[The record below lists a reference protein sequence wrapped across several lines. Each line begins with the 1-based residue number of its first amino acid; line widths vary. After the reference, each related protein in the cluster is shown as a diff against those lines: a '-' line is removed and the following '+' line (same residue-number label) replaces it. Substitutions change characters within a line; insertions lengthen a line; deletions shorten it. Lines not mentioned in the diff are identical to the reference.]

1 MPGRADMDTPS
12 RTGPRTGGRSQAGGR
27 ASYPAAAAVPA
38 DPASLRAHASATA
51 AATPASPAPV
61 QFALALAPQDLRALA
76 FARLQALWAL
86 AQPRLGRR
94 RLSPPTMAFYRGRT
108 DAGRAH
114 QREQRIEINEDLL
127 ERHPDAMLGETI
139 AHELAHV
146 LVFQLFGRR
155 ARAHGP
161 EWQAVMREWFG
172 VTPQRTHSFDL
183 EGLQVRR
190 QQRHRYHCGCR
201 EHALSTV
208 RHHRA
213 LRGVDYRCVACQGRL
228 RPLPP
233 PEGSTS

>member
-1 MPGRADMDTPS
+1 MPGRADMGKPS
-12 RTGPRTGGRSQAGGR
+12 RTGPRTGPRTGGRSQAGAR
-27 ASYPAAAAVPA
+27 ASYPAQAALPA
-38 DPASLRAHASATA
+38 RGSPGNGTV
-51 AATPASPAPV
+51 TPSPTPV
-61 QFALALAPQDLRALA
+61 QFTLALAAPDLRARA

-86 AQPRLGRR
+86 AVPHLGRR
-94 RLSPPTMAFYRGRT
+94 RLAPPAMGFYRGRT

-127 ERHPDAMLGETI
+127 ERHPEAMLGETI

-155 ARAHGP
+155 ARAHGQ

-172 VTPQRTHSFDL
+172 IRPQRTHNFDL

-228 RPLPP
+228 RPLAPP
-233 PEGSTS
+233 DGSTA

>member
-1 MPGRADMDTPS
+1 MQGRAGMGTPP
-12 RTGPRTGGRSQAGGR
+12 RTGPRAGDRGPTGGR
-27 ASYPAAAAVPA
+27 ASYPAQAAL
-38 DPASLRAHASATA
+38 PASGSASAG
-51 AATPASPAPV
+51 PLPSPPTPV
-61 QFALALAPQDLRALA
+61 QFALALAPPDLRARA

-86 AQPRLGRR
+86 AQPHLGRR
-94 RLSPPTMAFYRGRT
+94 RLAPPAMGFYRGRT

-127 ERHPDAMLGETI
+127 ERHPEAMLGETI

-172 VTPQRTHSFDL
+172 IRPQRTHNFDL

-228 RPLPP
+228 RPLAPP
-233 PEGSTS
+233 DGSTA